1 MSTPSGYPGSNE
13 PFGSAGQHPSTAPA
27 GPPTAG
33 QYPAT
38 GYQQPVQYPQAGYQ
52 QPGYQQAPYQ
62 QPAPQYGAAPYGA
75 PAYPPG
81 YGAPAGSGRPGMVT
95 AAAVLAFIW
104 GGLGIL
110 FGLIAFAAGSVLS
123 AASSAVCDSTSL
135 DRDTA
140 AACDTVGGAGTFLVI
155 VTIGTIVVA
164 ALMIWG
170 GVVALNGKNGQILV
184 IACAIYAALAILSI
198 IASSFGFTS
207 LLGFVIP
214 VLIVVFLLNA
224 QSKAWFK
231 AKGGKTF

>member
-1 MSTPSGYPGSNE
+1 MSTPTGYPGSNE
-13 PFGSAGQHPSTAPA
+13 PFGSAGQHPSAAPA
-27 GPPTAG
+27 GPPSA
-33 QYPAT
+33 
-38 GYQQPVQYPQAGYQ
+38 QYPQQGYQ
-52 QPGYQQAPYQ
+52 QPGYQ
-62 QPAPQYGAAPYGA
+62 QPAPQYGAGQYPAPQYGA
-75 PAYPPG
+75 PR
-81 YGAPAGSGRPGMVT
+81 YGAPQYGGPAYPAGYGGPPAGSARPGMVT

-214 VLIVVFLLNA
+214 VLIVVFLLNPA
-224 QSKAWFK
+224 SKAWFK